1 MADTSGLP
9 PELQLFELTSQ
20 PGVRRDGTD
29 LDSPYYNDGIWVRW
43 QRGRPRK
50 MGGYRA
56 MSTLANGQLRSM
68 LVDSRNG
75 INTVHA
81 FSQWGVQRLQFS
93 PTGAGGNLDDRTPF
107 GYTPNSLNHW
117 SQGVMTSSTGG
128 KYSALL
134 ACVTPDV
141 EQIDSDTP
149 GFLYTGDMATNAP
162 LTVVSDSVGP
172 IQVSGGVCILQPFC
186 VVYGSAGNIRNSN
199 PNDFSN
205 SATLGWT
212 VGPSS
217 FANNA
222 NVAGTKF
229 IYGAPV
235 RGGSQAPA
243 GLFWALDAVVRMTFV
258 GGTNL
263 WQYDTLQQPTS
274 ILGKKG
280 VVEHDGQFFWPGT
293 DRFLFYNGVIQEL
306 PNQMNCN
313 YFFDNLNYAERNK
326 VWGTKIPRWK
336 EIWWFYP
343 RGSATECTDAVIY
356 NYEEQTW
363 YDARLTRQ
371 AGGNVQLFPFP
382 IWGGSEDSQQTTA
395 LTVGLRLQLTAPTA
409 SGNSVLTFA
418 STTGVAN
425 GMSINGLS
433 GDGVPSGATVASF
446 TGTTITMSAPATA
459 IIPSG
464 EPIVVSSMNV
474 PTIPGQTVTGAT
486 SGSTG
491 KVVRATFNQINLIN
505 VAGAFTNTESLTY
518 TGGSAT
524 SMGTPFTQELDT
536 IYQHETG
543 TDKVVGSN
551 VSAIPS
557 SFTSQNIGFAI
568 GQPIADAQ
576 NGVNATTRITQ
587 VQPDFVQSGNLV
599 MTVLGKSFAPQDY
612 QDLVDIT
619 LAPNTPFMPVRNAQ
633 ARILQ
638 VQFTSNEIG
647 GNYNQ
652 GKIMLGME
660 PGDERS
666 DNIIT

>member
-1 MADTSGLP
+1 MADTSGIP
-9 PELQLFELTSQ
+9 PELQLYELNSQ
-20 PGVRRDGTD
+20 PGVRRDGTP
-29 LDSPYYNDGIWVRW
+29 LDSPFYNDGIWVRW

-50 MGGYRA
+50 MGGYRG
-56 MSTLANGQLRSM
+56 MSVLANGQIRSM

-75 INTVHA
+75 INTVHT

-93 PTGAGGNLDDRTPF
+93 PSGAGGNLDDRTPF
-107 GYTPNSLNHW
+107 GYTPNPLNHW

-141 EQIDSDTP
+141 EQIDSDAT
-149 GFLYTGDMATNAP
+149 GFLYSGDMATNAP
-162 LTVVSDSVGP
+162 LVQVSDSVAP

-212 VGPSS
+212 VGGSS

-229 IYGAPV
+229 VYGAPV

-258 GGTNL
+258 GGDNL

-280 VVEHDGQFFWPGT
+280 IVEHDGMFFWPGT

-306 PNQMNCN
+306 PNQMNSN
-313 YFFDNLNYAERNK
+313 WFFDNLNYAERNK
-326 VWGTKIPRWK
+326 VWGTCIPRWK

-343 RGSATECTDAVIY
+343 RGSASECTDAVIY

-363 YDARLTRQ
+363 YDATLSRQ
-371 AGGNVQLFPFP
+371 AGGNVQLFPYP

-395 LTVGLRLQLTAPTA
+395 LTVGLRLQLTADTT
-409 SGNSVLTFA
+409 SGSAVLTFA

-425 GMSINGLS
+425 GMSVNGLS
-433 GDGVPSGATVASF
+433 GDGIPPGAVVSSF
-446 TGTTITMSAPATA
+446 TGTTITMSAVATA
-459 IIPSG
+459 LVPTG
-464 EPIVVSSMNV
+464 EPVVISSMNV
-474 PTIPGQTVTGAT
+474 PTIPGQTITGAT

-491 KVVRATFNQINLIN
+491 LVIRATFNQINVKN
-505 VAGAFTNTESLTY
+505 VAGAFTNSETLTY
-518 TGGSAT
+518 TGGTAV
-524 SMGTPFTQELDT
+524 SMATPFSQELDT
-536 IYQHETG
+536 VYQHEIG
-543 TDKVVGSN
+543 TDKIVGGQP
-551 VSAIPS
+551 VAILS
-557 SFTSQNIGFAI
+557 SFTSQNIGFAV

-587 VQPDFVQSGNLV
+587 VQPDFVQEGNLK
-599 MTVLGKSFAPQDY
+599 MSVLGRSYPNDDNN
-612 QDLVDIT
+612 DLVDID
-619 LAPNTPFMPVRNAQ
+619 LAPNTGFMPIRNAQ
-633 ARILQ
+633 ARLLQ
-638 VQFTSNEIG
+638 VRFTSNELG
-647 GNYNQ
+647 GDYNQ